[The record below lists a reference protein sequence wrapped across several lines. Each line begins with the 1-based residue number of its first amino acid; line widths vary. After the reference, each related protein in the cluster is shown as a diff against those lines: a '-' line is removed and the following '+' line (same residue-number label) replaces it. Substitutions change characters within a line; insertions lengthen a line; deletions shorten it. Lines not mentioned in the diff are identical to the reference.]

1 MATGNP
7 QDPWPADLRTFAISR
22 RSPLARRQ
30 DLAQVDVARPTG
42 LLVYLQSSYTPICI
56 PRRERFFPP
65 RDHHQ
70 PRHAPGVE
78 PEARDVAQG
87 ARTSGRFARRVD
99 RRTRNSP
106 EGYLLVQRRAH
117 GEAARRA
124 LLVPLVRRNARE
136 DLPVLRAGRARGR
149 GGGRDDSPS
158 SICSPTDG
166 RAATTPGARD
176 SCSLSGGT
184 HGLARPRVARARIRP
199 APRRAH

>member
-1 MATGNP
+1 M
-7 QDPWPADLRTFAISR
+7 
-22 RSPLARRQ
+22 
-30 DLAQVDVARPTG
+30 ARPTG
-42 LLVYLQSSYTPICI
+42 LLVYLQSSYAPI

-99 RRTRNSP
+99 RSGRRRTRNSP

-136 DLPVLRAGRARGR
+136 GLAVLRAGRARGR
-149 GGGRDDSPS
+149 VEGFDDSPS
-158 SICSPTDG
+158 SDAPPTIG
-166 RAATTPGARD
+166 RAAKPPGARD
-176 SCSLSGGT
+176 LYPSSGGSCV
-184 HGLARPRVARARIRP
+184 GLRPRVARARIRP
-199 APRRAH
+199 APPWGALIGWQGLASAAK